1 MINLLIILIRIC
13 QMYIISTT
21 RVGNKLYMHLVLYG
35 LQAWQIAY
43 SEWLTNLSL
52 F

>member
-1 MINLLIILIRIC
+1 MNNLLIILIGIC
-13 QMYIISTT
+13 QMYIISATKG
-21 RVGNKLYMHLVLYG
+21 GNKLYMHLILYG

>member
-21 RVGNKLYMHLVLYG
+21 EVGNKLFMHCM
-35 LQAWQIAY
+35 AY
-43 SEWLTNLSL
+43 RLDKLLIPND
-52 F
+52 

>member
-21 RVGNKLYMHLVLYG
+21 RVGNKLFMYLVLYG
-35 LQAWQIAY
+35 LQAWKIAY